1 MATKSSDAAAA
12 PKLSMPE
19 KLALANRLYRE
30 YHTICFWHM
39 RPDLVVTEANLPDIV
54 KGLRTYGGKKGATS
68 AAQLLR

>member
-1 MATKSSDAAAA
+1 METKSSDAAAA

-39 RPDLVVTEANLPDIV
+39 KPDLVVTEANLPSII
-54 KGLRTYGGKKGATS
+54 KGLRTYGGRNGALA
-68 AAQLLR
+68 AAQLFR

>member
-1 MATKSSDAAAA
+1 MDTKVPDSTAA

-19 KLALANRLYRE
+19 KLALAKRLYRE
-30 YHTICFWHM
+30 FHTICFWHM
-39 RPDLVVTEANLPDIV
+39 KPDLIVTEANLPDIV